1 MNTIGCRQEILVTKT
16 INYLLNLP
24 NHKIDHDYTYISWY
38 NLLAWVDEQEK
49 NQIVQNENDI
59 DVNYETFTINKNSSN
74 Q

>member
-1 MNTIGCRQEILVTKT
+1 VTKT

-24 NHKIDHDYTYISWY
+24 NHKIDHDYTYIPWY
-38 NLLAWVDEQEK
+38 SLLAWVDEQEK